1 MNEIKQATS
10 QGERE
15 REFLRKLDKL
25 SQKNREAALT
35 MWGFFIDGT
44 GRRQPAVGGV
54 QPDHL
59 RL

>member
-35 MWGFFIDGT
+35 MWGFFIDGMAA
-44 GRRQPAVGGV
+44 QE
-54 QPDHL
+54 
-59 RL
+59 RLDATERPGA

>member
-35 MWGFFIDGT
+35 MWGFFIDGMAA
-44 GRRQPAVGGV
+44 QE
-54 QPDHL
+54 
-59 RL
+59 RLEATERPGA

>member
-35 MWGFFIDGT
+35 MWGFFIDGMAA
-44 GRRQPAVGGV
+44 QE
-54 QPDHL
+54 
-59 RL
+59 RLDAAERPGA

>member
-35 MWGFFIDGT
+35 MWGFFIDG
-44 GRRQPAVGGV
+44 RAAQE
-54 QPDHL
+54 
-59 RL
+59 RLDATERPGA

>member
-15 REFLRKLDKL
+15 REFLRKLDKR

-35 MWGFFIDGT
+35 MWGFFIDGMAA
-44 GRRQPAVGGV
+44 QE
-54 QPDHL
+54 
-59 RL
+59 RLDATERPGA